1 MLINRNQRQPNS
13 APTSPPPN
21 YIPNEAQATKAG
33 GSGGQSVG
41 PKGSSGPGK
50 SNQKGPGGSNGHGNS
65 GGPGGSS
72 GHGNSGGPGGSNGH
86 GGPSGPGGKPGPST
100 KAVDPG
106 AVFPCLYRYTYIWP
120 NRGRGFWAYPTYIGR
135 NSISGWRYD
144 GRRWVYFGMDLRQI
158 RSFYC
163 Y

>member
-1 MLINRNQRQPNS
+1 MLIDRNQRQPNNP
-13 APTSPPPN
+13 PTSPPPN
-21 YIPNEAQATKAG
+21 FTPNEAQATKTG
-33 GSGGQSVG
+33 GSMQQSFG
-41 PKGSSGPGK
+41 P
-50 SNQKGPGGSNGHGNS
+50 
-65 GGPGGSS
+65 GGPGGKN
-72 GHGNSGGPGGSNGH
+72 GPGNFGGPGGKGGPGNF
-86 GGPSGPGGKPGPST
+86 GGPSGPSV

-106 AVFPCLYRYTYIWP
+106 AVFPCLFRYTYIWP

-144 GRRWVYFGMDLRQI
+144 GRRWVYFGMDLSRI

>member
-1 MLINRNQRQPNS
+1 MLIDRNQRQPNS
-13 APTSPPPN
+13 PPTSPPPN
-21 YIPNEAQATKAG
+21 YIPNENQAAKAG
-33 GSGGQSVG
+33 GSGGKSAG
-41 PKGSSGPGK
+41 PKGSSSQGK
-50 SNQKGPGGSNGHGNS
+50 SNH
-65 GGPGGSS
+65 GGPGGQS
-72 GHGNSGGPGGSNGH
+72 GHGNSGGPGGQSGHGNSGGPGGPNGH
-86 GGPSGPGGKPGPST
+86 GGPGGQPGASA

-135 NSISGWRYD
+135 NSISGWKYD
-144 GRRWVYFGMDLRQI
+144 GRRWVYFGMDLRRI